1 MSCNAHYVIRRAGS
15 RAVSPGLALFSG
27 IGEIALEARERA
39 GRLGRLVEHLIQ
51 EDVGSLMDF
60 EEVKAAMKALFANL
74 ASSNPKTVID
84 LGGPSR
90 IFHPYI

>member
-1 MSCNAHYVIRRAGS
+1 
-15 RAVSPGLALFSG
+15 
-27 IGEIALEARERA
+27 
-39 GRLGRLVEHLIQ
+39 
-51 EDVGSLMDF
+51 MDF

-90 IFHPYI
+90 IFHLYI